1 MKGLGGKFRLSR
13 KLILISGGVLVL
25 LGGTGAAAVFIGT
38 EAILGPSY
46 EKLNGLECV
55 EMTSVTIKKKDR
67 FWVRKFV
74 TTEPTDGLTRVK
86 TALRVAKAV
95 QEAEKADLV
104 QVVVLDA
111 KGPVKRAD
119 MRGRAVGA
127 DVVYIPDPSKIPE
140 EANGQIF
147 TARYVEKPANGSG
160 QFYGEKISMTS
171 DDIDHLVASLDDT
184 ANCVKP
190 EVVLPEGHAAPSGHG
205 EAPAGHGEA
214 PAGHGEAPA
223 HGEDAAPAEG
233 HGEAPAGHGETPDG
247 HGEAPASDE
256 IASADGHGAAP
267 AEAGGWFASLKGMV
281 FGADEAPAAEGHPAT
296 PAAEGHDAAPAAQG
310 HGEVAADHN
319 AAPSHEAPAAVA
331 AGHEEQAVKEEAPA
345 HEAPV
350 AHGAEP
356 VAASEHS
363 TEQAAAPSHEP
374 VVEAD
379 NGGWLSSVKNMM
391 FGGGEEAAAPAEAQG
406 EATAAPE
413 RASHDEPVPL
423 VSKEHV
429 AATH

>member
-1 MKGLGGKFRLSR
+1 MKGLVGKFRLSR

-46 EKLNGLECV
+46 EKINGLECV
-55 EMTSVTIKKKDR
+55 ELTSVTIKKKDR

-127 DVVYIPDPSKIPE
+127 DVVYVPDPSKIPE

-190 EVVLPEGHAAPSGHG
+190 EVVLPEGQTAPSGHG

-214 PAGHGEAPA
+214 PAA

-233 HGEAPAGHGETPDG
+233 HGETPAG

-256 IASADGHGAAP
+256 IASAEGHGAAP
-267 AEAGGWFASLKGMV
+267 AETGGWFASLKGMV
-281 FGADEAPAAEGHPAT
+281 FGAEETPAAEGHAAT
-296 PAAEGHDAAPAAQG
+296 PAAEGHDSAPAADG
-310 HGEVAADHN
+310 PGEVAADHG
-319 AAPSHEAPAAVA
+319 AAPSHEAAAEPA
-331 AGHEEQAVKEEAPA
+331 AGHGEHPATEEAAAPA
-345 HEAPV
+345 A

-356 VAASEHS
+356 AAASEHS
-363 TEQAAAPSHEP
+363 AEQATAPSHEP

-379 NGGWLSSVKNMM
+379 NGGWLSSVKSMV
-391 FGGGEEAAAPAEAQG
+391 FGGGEEPAAPAEAQG
-406 EATAAPE
+406 EAAAAPE
-413 RASHDEPVPL
+413 PASPEEPVPP

>member
-38 EAILGPSY
+38 EAILGPPY
-46 EKLNGLECV
+46 EKINGLECTEV
-55 EMTSVTIKKKDR
+55 TSVTIKKKDR

-127 DVVYIPDPSKIPE
+127 DVIYVPDPSKIPE

-190 EVVLPEGHAAPSGHG
+190 EVALPEGHGAPSGHG

-223 HGEDAAPAEG
+223 EG
-233 HGEAPAGHGETPDG
+233 HGEAPAGHGDAPADG
-247 HGEAPASDE
+247 HGDAPASDE
-256 IASADGHGAAP
+256 IASAEGHGEAPAADGHGAAP
-267 AEAGGWFASLKGMV
+267 AETGGWFASLKGMV
-281 FGADEAPAAEGHPAT
+281 FGADEAPAAEGHEAT
-296 PAAEGHDAAPAAQG
+296 PAAEGHDAAPAAEG
-310 HGEVAADHN
+310 HGEVAADHG
-319 AAPSHEAPAAVA
+319 AAPSHEAAAEPA
-331 AGHEEQAVKEEAPA
+331 AGHGEHAATEEAA
-345 HEAPV
+345 ASAA
-350 AHGAEP
+350 AHGAET
-356 VAASEHS
+356 AAAGEHS
-363 TEQAAAPSHEP
+363 TEEATAPSQEP

-379 NGGWLSSVKNMM
+379 NGGWLSSVKSMM
-391 FGGGEEAAAPAEAQG
+391 FGSGEDAAAPAEAQG
-406 EATAAPE
+406 EAAAAPE
-413 RASHDEPVPL
+413 HASPEEPVPP

>member
-38 EAILGPSY
+38 EAILGPPY
-46 EKLNGLECV
+46 EKINGLECTEV
-55 EMTSVTIKKKDR
+55 TSVTIKKKDR

-127 DVVYIPDPSKIPE
+127 DVVYVPDPSKIPE

-171 DDIDHLVASLDDT
+171 DDIHHLVASLDDT

-190 EVVLPEGHAAPSGHG
+190 DVVLPEGHAAPSGHG

-233 HGEAPAGHGETPDG
+233 HGETPAG

-256 IASADGHGAAP
+256 IASADGHGEAPAAEGHGAAP
-267 AEAGGWFASLKGMV
+267 AESGGWFASLKGMV
-281 FGADEAPAAEGHPAT
+281 FGADEAPAAEGHAAT
-296 PAAEGHDAAPAAQG
+296 PPVEGHDAAPAAQG

-319 AAPSHEAPAAVA
+319 AAPSHEAPAGAP
-331 AGHEEQAVKEEAPA
+331 AGHDEQAVKQEVPA

-350 AHGAEP
+350 APGTEP
-356 VAASEHS
+356 AAASEHS
-363 TEQAAAPSHEP
+363 TEQAAGASHEP

-379 NGGWLSSVKNMM
+379 NGGWLSSVKSMV
-391 FGGGEEAAAPAEAQG
+391 FGGGEEAAVPVEAQG
-406 EATAAPE
+406 EAAATP
-413 RASHDEPVPL
+413 ASHGEPVPP

>member
-1 MKGLGGKFRLSR
+1 MKGLVGKFRLSR
-13 KLILISGGVLVL
+13 KLVLISGSVLVL

-46 EKLNGLECV
+46 KQINGLECTEV
-55 EMTSVTIKKKDR
+55 TSVTIKKQDR

-111 KGPVKRAD
+111 KGPTKRAD

-127 DVVYIPDPSKIPE
+127 DVVYVPDPSKIPE
-140 EANGQIF
+140 EANGQVF

-160 QFYGEKISMTS
+160 QFYGEKISMTP

-214 PAGHGEAPA
+214 PA

-233 HGEAPAGHGETPDG
+233 HGEAPAGHGE
-247 HGEAPASDE
+247 APASDE
-256 IASADGHGAAP
+256 IASADGHGTAP
-267 AEAGGWFASLKGMV
+267 AETGGWFASLKGMV
-281 FGADEAPAAEGHPAT
+281 FGAEET
-296 PAAEGHDAAPAAQG
+296 PAAEGHAATPVAEGHGAAPVAEG

-319 AAPSHEAPAAVA
+319 ATPSHEAPAATD
-331 AGHEEQAVKEEAPA
+331 AGHEEQVVKEEAPA
-345 HEAPV
+345 QAAPV
-350 AHGAEP
+350 GHGTEP
-356 VAASEHS
+356 AAASEHS
-363 TEQAAAPSHEP
+363 TGQAAAPSHEP

-379 NGGWLSSVKNMM
+379 NGGWLSSVKSMV
-391 FGGGEEAAAPAEAQG
+391 FGGGEEAAVPVEAQG
-406 EATAAPE
+406 EAAATP
-413 RASHDEPVPL
+413 ASHDEPVPP